1 MRTQTQRSTS
11 GIHLAVHGSAT
22 IFPII
27 GSCAAQ
33 RATATSTPEA
43 ELAALSKG
51 YRTAMLPALDLFD
64 VLCPRSLPPLVSE
77 DNQAAIMVVNSG
89 RNPSYPTMRHLARC
103 QRVDLAWLHE
113 RLGVHPDKDRA
124 VLFYED
130 TRNMS
135 ADVYTKSF
143 SNATAW
149 MHAIRLINIF
159 PNDQLNNYDAISEW
173 MAVRKELG
181 NTVIYDDPAQRAKW
195 SKSARS
201 KSKKP

>member
-1 MRTQTQRSTS
+1 
-11 GIHLAVHGSAT
+11 
-22 IFPII
+22 
-27 GSCAAQ
+27 
-33 RATATSTPEA
+33 
-43 ELAALSKG
+43 
-51 YRTAMLPALDLFD
+51 MLPALDLFE
-64 VLCPRSLPPLVSE
+64 VLCPRSLPPLVGE

-89 RNPSYPTMRHLARC
+89 RNPTMRHLARR

-135 ADVYTKSF
+135 ADAYTKSF
-143 SNATAW
+143 PNAAAW
-149 MHAIRLINIF
+149 MHAMRLINIF
-159 PNDQLNNYDAISEW
+159 PNSQLNDYDAICEW
-173 MAVRKELG
+173 VAVRKDLG
-181 NTVIYDDPAQRAKW
+181 NTVLYDDPAQRAKW